1 MKSSVGH
8 SVPVALYL
16 GLILVPILFAL
27 DRLIFVTGSNPIEAI
42 FRLDEHPL
50 AIEAVQFT
58 FFQAS
63 ILCDPYACNRFTDVA
78 WWLGRYQ
85 WKYIGL
91 IRAAL
96 TLPFSNTNRCCCN
109 GVPCAH

>member
-42 FRLDEHPL
+42 FRLNEHPL

-58 FFQAS
+58 FLQATFS
-63 ILCDPYACNRFTDVA
+63 AILTLAIGLPIA

-85 WKYIGL
+85 W
-91 IRAAL
+91 
-96 TLPFSNTNRCCCN
+96 
-109 GVPCAH
+109 